1 MKNIKTLVVLC
12 LALFITNISIAQE
25 FPKREIMKKLGA
37 WKIDM
42 DQGNGDGVFRA
53 QSRKTKKWGMYQWMY
68 DGTNVKML
76 IPMEYDSIRNFPF
89 NGSFTAV
96 YNDGKVGIYLCEW
109 SYGDDARQTV
119 ECKYED
125 YRRINVRPDEY
136 SAPTTYLAMKKDGK
150 WGYVDW
156 LTGEEKSEFI
166 YETTKDLPYPDFV
179 QKSSE

>member
-1 MKNIKTLVVLC
+1 MFISVV
-12 LALFITNISIAQE
+12 SIAQS
-25 FPKREIMKKLGA
+25 FPEKEIMKKLDA
-37 WKIDM
+37 RKIDM

-68 DGTNVKML
+68 EGTDVKEM
-76 IPMEYDSIRNFPF
+76 IPMEFDKILNFPF

-96 YNDGKVGIYLCEW
+96 YNNGKVGIYLCAW
-109 SYGDDARQTV
+109 SYGENAKQTV

-125 YRRINVRPDEY
+125 YGRINIRPDKY
-136 SAPTTYLAMKKDGK
+136 SSPTTYLAMKKDGK

-166 YETTKDLPYPDFV
+166 YDTTKDLPYPDFK
-179 QKSSE
+179 QKSYE

>member
-1 MKNIKTLVVLC
+1 
-12 LALFITNISIAQE
+12 
-25 FPKREIMKKLGA
+25 
-37 WKIDM
+37 
-42 DQGNGDGVFRA
+42 
-53 QSRKTKKWGMYQWMY
+53 MYQWMY

-109 SYGDDARQTV
+109 SYDKDAKQTV

-125 YRRINVRPDEY
+125 YRRIKARTDEY
-136 SAPTTYLAMKKDGK
+136 SAPITYLAMKKDGK

-179 QKSSE
+179 QKRN